1 MGTCLTEGL
10 VSSEGCCATAN
21 AEMMTRIVAKLMN
34 FITRIVVPPGLQARN
49 FHNSAVYAWRRARKL
64 TEITGACAL
73 AGARVRAGQSA
84 ANLPRA
90 RMPTLHRR

>member
-10 VSSEGCCATAN
+10 VSLEGCCATAN

-49 FHNSAVYAWRRARKL
+49 FHNSAV
-64 TEITGACAL
+64 
-73 AGARVRAGQSA
+73 
-84 ANLPRA
+84 
-90 RMPTLHRR
+90 